1 MNTTSKILNSNTARL
16 NDGPPELKS
25 LRGPSELLSLDL
37 THANLNISLE
47 RGEGG
52 AGQDVAG
59 GEIELE
65 LDPMFS
71 LLHAIKILNLTRSL
85 IQVLHN
91 GLILILV
98 FT

>member
-1 MNTTSKILNSNTARL
+1 M
-16 NDGPPELKS
+16 
-25 LRGPSELLSLDL
+25 LSLDL

-47 RGEGG
+47 RGEEG
-52 AGQDVAG
+52 AGQGVAG
-59 GEIELE
+59 GDIELE
-65 LDPMFS
+65 LDPIFS

-85 IQVLHN
+85 IQVHN